1 MIAARSLVVR
11 DGIRLATPLAIMV
24 AVALFF
30 AGHNQPG
37 GGFSAGLVLGAIMAL
52 RQAVGLPTP
61 QHPVRMMAIGGVI
74 IGAVAVAPLLVGDP
88 TLDQYIWTLEVPAL
102 GKIKA
107 GTALIF
113 DLGVVLIV
121 LGLIVSM
128 LESLGA
134 GSELPD
140 LLEPTTNAPATL
152 TEVVDA
158 ADDAGLAQARLAAE
172 RLAGPGASGSPI
184 AETNPAESS
193 P

>member
-11 DGIRLATPLAIMV
+11 DGIRLATPLAIVV

-37 GGFSAGLVLGAIMAL
+37 GGFSAGLVIGAIMAL

-88 TLDQYIWTLEVPAL
+88 TLDQYVWTLDAPVL

-128 LESLGA
+128 LEALGA

-140 LLEPTTNAPATL
+140 LMDPVKNAPATL
-152 TEVVDA
+152 TEKIDA
-158 ADDAGLAQARLAAE
+158 APDAEVAQARLAAE
-172 RLAGPGASGSPI
+172 RLSGSGRSGTAPS
-184 AETNPAESS
+184 AEGGST
-193 P
+193 